1 MAPPSGRA
9 VSHVWSYFTKEPTEN
24 PDIFLCTCQICES
37 QGVKPLVSYS
47 FTRGGGTGSFNKH
60 LAKKHGIT
68 KETHAASGSGTTS
81 GSRQTQWDIPST
93 DMMEKWQAYFTDFPY
108 IYGIATILDPRFKTE
123 VLTKVIGFYY

>member
-1 MAPPSGRA
+1 MPPPSGRA

-60 LAKKHGIT
+60 LVKKHGIT
-68 KETHAASGSGTTS
+68 KETHATSDSGTTS
-81 GSRQTQWDIPST
+81 GNYIIP
-93 DMMEKWQAYFTDFPY
+93 KLPY
-108 IYGIATILDPRFKTE
+108 CIHRGCNSHQHRKLLQSGSLYVPPFL
-123 VLTKVIGFYY
+123 